1 LRSSR
6 RTEVDEDY
14 EIDELQLNEEDYE
27 LQFIEEDYDR
37 HDDNEIEEEEQE
49 QEKVITCRV
58 GWLTK
63 LVLKRVFCCLI
74 NSLNYLNQGLQG
86 KKTSVRAIPYR
97 YIIYLQVHF

>member
-1 LRSSR
+1 MRSSR

-27 LQFIEEDYDR
+27 LQFNEEDYDG
-37 HDDNEIEEEEQE
+37 HDDNEIEEQE

-86 KKTSVRAIPYR
+86 RKT
-97 YIIYLQVHF
+97 

>member
-27 LQFIEEDYDR
+27 LQFNEEDYDG
-37 HDDNEIEEEEQE
+37 HDDNEIEEQEQE

-63 LVLKRVFCCLI
+63 LVLKGVFCCLI

-86 KKTSVRAIPYR
+86 KKT
-97 YIIYLQVHF
+97 

>member
-27 LQFIEEDYDR
+27 LQFNEEDYDG
-37 HDDNEIEEEEQE
+37 HDDNEIEEQEQE

-86 KKTSVRAIPYR
+86 RKT
-97 YIIYLQVHF
+97 